1 MTKQNIIEKV
11 NTFLV
16 DEFEIASERLLPEA
30 RLKED
35 VGIDSL
41 DVVDIIVTVN
51 QEFGVKLTNQDMAK
65 LRTLDDFY
73 TLIETRTSL

>member
-16 DEFEIASERLLPEA
+16 DEFEIAPERLLPEA

-73 TLIETRTSL
+73 TLIETLTSL